1 MESSAVHFNQL
12 IDCFHQ
18 LFQHL
23 LNLLNQG
30 GVSGKTVNKPDR
42 QTVNKPDNK
51 TVNNQSD
58 RLLKEQQARLF
69 YKTNQTDRLLIIG
82 KLDH

>member
-30 GVSGKTVNKPDR
+30 GVSGKTVNKPD
-42 QTVNKPDNK
+42 NK

-69 YKTNQTDRLLIIG
+69 YKTNQTDRLLITG